1 MRSGSGSV
9 LFFFLEI
16 RHMKQGYRSSFLPL
30 NYFVHF
36 GRLTF
41 DSHIWGSDMVT
52 EASEI
57 YLPDNNAQT
66 HW

>member
-1 MRSGSGSV
+1 MR
-9 LFFFLEI
+9 
-16 RHMKQGYRSSFLPL
+16 QGYRSSFLPL